1 MLTTARSSEELHWEC
16 QSKHTCECGQCSI
29 DSQKFIM
36 KVHGQDEDYQ
46 PRNWQEVVR
55 FYSALSLTYE
65 NDRLPALSGIASSLI
80 SKPNYLAGLRRQSL
94 VFDLNWMHLG
104 TLGSDAKES
113 GVPSW
118 SWPAIKS
125 SIEFFPYEKL
135 DPRLEIIEA
144 ECVLKTSN
152 PFGEVS
158 GGFVTL
164 KGATFETCFAFCFE
178 NSQCLEWLD
187 TSELEGLDFASDT
200 VLLLYTTDDVYAYR
214 EKENSTLVLRKYS
227 DEEATYQRI
236 GSAICNVKRESVD
249 APWDDLPCETRVTKI
264 V

>member
-1 MLTTARSSEELHWEC
+1 M
-16 QSKHTCECGQCSI
+16 
-29 DSQKFIM
+29 KF
-36 KVHGQDEDYQ
+36 HGQDEDYQ

-80 SKPNYLAGLRRQSL
+80 SNSNYLAGLRRQSL

-104 TLGSDAKES
+104 TLGSVAKES

-118 SWPAIKS
+118 SWAAIKS
-125 SIEFFPYEKL
+125 SVEFFPYEKL
-135 DPRLEIIEA
+135 NPRLEIIEA

-164 KGATFETCFAFCFE
+164 KGATFETCLLPFALKTANAWNGCVYNKHIYLPGIQPVEEISLSF
-178 NSQCLEWLD
+178 QLD